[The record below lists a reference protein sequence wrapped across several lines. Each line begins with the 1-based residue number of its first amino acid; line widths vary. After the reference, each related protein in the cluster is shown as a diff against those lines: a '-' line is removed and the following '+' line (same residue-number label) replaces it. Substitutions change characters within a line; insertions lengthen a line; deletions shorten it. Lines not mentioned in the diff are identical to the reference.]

1 MAVTVLVTAIGSMS
15 AECVLR
21 SLSSYKGI
29 RLLGSDLHPAD
40 WLVTSPL
47 VQKVYQLPSARD
59 AQEYL
64 DAILTVCR
72 QELVTHLIPLTDPEV
87 DVISSSRKRF
97 LDLGVVVCLPPSSC
111 VEICR
116 DKLALHNRFVNDDII
131 QPIPSRALVQW
142 QELRCDFPFLAKP
155 RDGRSSEGLMRL
167 DNKQDLEYLLWRDR
181 DQRYIVQPFY
191 AGIVHVVDVLRNTST
206 GTVSIICRKELIRTS
221 NGAGLSVAIHSC
233 PVLSAHAEWLA
244 DQLDVHGC
252 ICMEFL
258 ECSGSYL
265 LMDINPRFSAGV
277 KFSNMTGYD
286 MVLNTLRCF
295 LGEEVDQPVFYPDM
309 VVARGH
315 YEQIMSYETR

>member
-21 SLSSYKGI
+21 SLTSYKGI

-40 WLVTSPL
+40 WLVTSSL
-47 VQKVYQLPSARD
+47 VQGVYQLPSARH

-64 DAILTVCR
+64 DAILKVCR
-72 QELVTHLIPLTDPEV
+72 QELVTHLIPLTDLEV
-87 DVISSSRKRF
+87 DVVSSSRKRF

-116 DKLALHNRFVNDDII
+116 DKLALHDRFVNDDII
-131 QPIPSRALVQW
+131 QPIPSRVLAQW
-142 QELRCDFPFLAKP
+142 KELRSDFPLLAKP
-155 RDGRSSEGLMRL
+155 RNGRSSEGLVKL
-167 DNKQDLEYLLWRDR
+167 DSEHAVEYLLWRDQ
-181 DQRYIVQPFY
+181 DQRYVVQPFY
-191 AGIVHVVDVLRNTST
+191 TGAVHVVDVLRNTST
-206 GTVSIICRKELIRTS
+206 GVVSTVCRKELIRTS

-233 PVLSAHAEWLA
+233 PVLSKQAEWLA
-244 DQLDVHGC
+244 DQLDVQGC

-258 ECSGSYL
+258 ECSGTYF

-277 KFSNMTGYD
+277 KFSNMAGYD
-286 MVLNTLRCF
+286 IVLNTLRCF
-295 LGEEVDQPVFYPDM
+295 LGEKVDQPVAYPNM
-309 VVARGH
+309 IVARGH